1 MLKKKIIAQM
11 EYNNLVKELRR
22 KQEINGEEKDKLAN
36 AKAKML
42 NIETEYYQSVRRMKT
57 QAANFNKQE
66 DEEIAAAE
74 QKAREEAERKRKE
87 AIERRKASLKTET
100 DLIRQA
106 EDANLA
112 LLKDSAEKTK
122 QQIKITADRQIEDL
136 KKRLKEETNLTK
148 AAKEAIKKMI
158 KDIETKS
165 INDQKAVDELATKE
179 ALDRETKAQDERL
192 NLS

>member
-1 MLKKKIIAQM
+1 
-11 EYNNLVKELRR
+11 
-22 KQEINGEEKDKLAN
+22 
-36 AKAKML
+36 
-42 NIETEYYQSVRRMKT
+42 
-57 QAANFNKQE
+57 
-66 DEEIAAAE
+66 
-74 QKAREEAERKRKE
+74 
-87 AIERRKASLKTET
+87 
-100 DLIRQA
+100 
-106 EDANLA
+106 LA

-192 NLS
+192 NLIIQKTKEGSLEQYNLLLVQK